1 MAYNRSFRFYGVG
14 VGPNTVEITAK
25 FNGAQVYSGPVFTV
39 SDSAFATS
47 SLQELSQIM
56 FTIEDSAEYNTD
68 FSGVVPLEITVT
80 QGNMVAFNDV
90 QANYWGTTPN
100 PVFSPEQ
107 YAVLNDPDAT
117 IDQVTPIL
125 ISTANPPFSPDEEI
139 LLATLMQQFPASAVE
154 LNNLRE
160 AHNVAYSTHLANSWQ
175 DCFDPIPNPN
185 PDYPW
190 NIHSGTTV
198 VCELEILSFA

>member
-14 VGPNTVEITAK
+14 VGSNTVEITAK
-25 FNGAQVYSGPVFTV
+25 FNGVQVYSGPVFTV

-47 SLQELSQIM
+47 SLWELAQIM
-56 FTIEDSAEYNTD
+56 FTIENSAEYNTD

-90 QANYWGTTPN
+90 RANYWGTVPN
-100 PVFSPEQ
+100 PAFTPEQ
-107 YAVLNDPDAT
+107 YAILNNPA
-117 IDQVTPIL
+117 ITPIECAPVL
-125 ISTANPPFSPDEEI
+125 ISAANPPFSSEEEALLITLLEVFPDR
-139 LLATLMQQFPASAVE
+139 SAE

-160 AHNVAYSTHLANSWQ
+160 AHNVAYSTHSADNWE
-175 DCFDPIPNPN
+175 DCFDPVPNPN

-190 NIHSGTTV
+190 YIHSDSTV
-198 VCELEILSFA
+198 VCELEILAFA